1 MLSPF
6 SFPSTKLLS
15 KSSHHCFFDGLLPPT
30 HPLLPTAIALPNIGS
45 LSLHKI
51 KGLPSHWCQ
60 IRQPSAK
67 YASGA
72 MSFNSGICILTLAFS
87 FLSFLFQFYFIVFYI
102 LHILSPS
109 QSTLWLFLIPFLLLI
124 SKRMSTYLH
133 PSAHQNSPYPGA
145 SSLSRVGCVFSHWSQ
160 TGYPGFWLFHSRF
173 VFVNYS
179 LLCDEMTL

>member
-1 MLSPF
+1 MEMPFNIYFLYFYWLFYLFTIKMLSPF

-15 KSSHHCFFDGLLPPT
+15 KSSHHCFFDGLLPHT

-109 QSTLWLFLIPFLLLI
+109 QSTLWLFHIPPLVSMKI
-124 SKRMSTYLH
+124 SWP
-133 PSAHQNSPYPGA
+133 PSPPHQTSRLPGD
-145 SSLSRVGCVFSHWSQ
+145 
-160 TGYPGFWLFHSRF
+160 
-173 VFVNYS
+173 YS
-179 LLCDEMTL
+179 LLRVRYIFSDWTQTW